1 MLGRRVLEVITT
13 MTYKRPSDR
22 SSLHISQLAIQS
34 ISRVSAASLI
44 FSYQPENSGKLL
56 PELSSMLKPSVLVSP
71 IMRIPQTYL
80 ARLSSN
86 STHHLTKT
94 ARVKLEEFI
103 PGATVL
109 AGESNLTICT
119 GVTVS
124 RIKFS
129 GDETEPPS
137 SLRGCQLGPASR
149 AQVSN
154 LLPMLPKDLP

>member
-44 FSYQPENSGKLL
+44 FSYQPWNSGKLL

-109 AGESNLTICT
+109 AGE
-119 GVTVS
+119 TVS

-137 SLRGCQLGPASR
+137 SVRGCQLGPASR